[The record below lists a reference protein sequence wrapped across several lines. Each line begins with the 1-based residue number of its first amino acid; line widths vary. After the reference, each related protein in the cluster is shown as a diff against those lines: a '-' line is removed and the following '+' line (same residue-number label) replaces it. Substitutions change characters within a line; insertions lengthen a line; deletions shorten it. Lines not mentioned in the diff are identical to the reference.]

1 MVKKEVFLTPEQKR
15 ENLKKWITFYRRNL
29 HRFVTDYFGIKLY
42 PHQCL
47 EIYAAGTRTNYVEV
61 ASRGTAKTW
70 KAGVVALALGT
81 LYPNSEVVV
90 VSESKKQASIIIDKK
105 IRPLA
110 EKYENVAREI
120 ESITVNPN
128 TMEVRLRNGSII
140 FVVPLRETARG
151 NRNTICIR
159 EERRLLDCTKL
170 NSIIA
175 PMAHPRQAE
184 YLKNPLYSHLV
195 EEPRTISIT
204 SSGRDSEEWYKDVT
218 EALKLSF
225 KGGSSICLFADYII
239 GLRYNMQTAQQIAQE
254 KSRMDKETFEIE
266 YENMLIRENKDSFFP
281 HSLFSSLRVLKNAYY
296 PQLPAS
302 YDPKHNPYAIPKRE
316 GDKIVMGVD
325 IALKASGH
333 NDNTIIHVDRLV
345 PTKDGYAHNIV
356 YTESMHGK
364 NTLLQSLRIKQLYT
378 DFSVNYIVLDSAG
391 NGIGVYDAM
400 TEVTIDNSR
409 GIEYPAMTAMYHK
422 TISKYEDYVTRTKS
436 INANAVIY
444 PMMANE
450 TINSEMHFL
459 VRDLMRRDMIKF
471 LCSPNEGEEYLL
483 STARYFDVKKDMP
496 NLNFFMKPYYQA
508 NEIQNEMTAL
518 KPTFSGNLVKLEEPS
533 QGRKDRYSA
542 LGYICW
548 FTKNVLDPQIVKEVQ
563 HIDYKQQVVVAAGA
577 NSARRPITSSRF
589 GGNRFGRRSF
599 FGR

>member
-1 MVKKEVFLTPEQKR
+1 MAEKFLTIEQKKE
-15 ENLKKWITFYRRNL
+15 NIKKWITFFRRNL

-42 PHQCL
+42 PHQNL
-47 EIYAAGTRTNYVEV
+47 EIYAAGTRTIYVEV

-70 KAGVVALALGT
+70 KAGVVALALGV

-90 VSESKKQASIIIDKK
+90 VAESKKQASIIIDKK
-105 IRPLA
+105 IKPLA

-120 ESITVNPN
+120 DYLTVNPN
-128 TMEVRLRNGSII
+128 TMEVGLRNGSII

-184 YLKNPLYSHLV
+184 YLKNPKYSHLV

-225 KGGSSICLFADYII
+225 KGKDSICIFADYII

-281 HSLFSSLRVLKNAYY
+281 HALFSGLRVLKNAFY
-296 PQLPAS
+296 PQLPAN
-302 YDPKHNPYAIPKRE
+302 YDPKRNPYAIPKRD
-316 GDKIVMGVD
+316 GDIIVVGVD
-325 IALKASGH
+325 IALKASGY

-364 NTLLQSLRIKQLYT
+364 NTLLQALRIKQIYT
-378 DFSVNYIVLDSAG
+378 DFSANYIVLDSAG
-391 NGIGVYDAM
+391 NGIGVFDSL

-409 GIEYPAMTAMYHK
+409 GIEYPAMTALRHK
-422 TISKYEDYVTRTKS
+422 TITRYDDYLTRTKS
-436 INANAVIY
+436 INAIPVIY
-444 PMMANE
+444 PMVASE
-450 TINSEMHFL
+450 AINSEMHFL

-471 LCSPNEGEEYLL
+471 LCGPNEGEEYLL

-518 KPTFSGNLVKLEEPS
+518 KPTFSGNLVRLDEPS
-533 QGRKDRYSA
+533 GGRKDRYTA

-563 HIDYKQQVVVAAGA
+563 HIDYKQQVVVASGQSNS
-577 NSARRPITSSRF
+577 NSAIR
-589 GGNRFGRRSF
+589 NRFGTRNNL
-599 FGR
+599 FGRRNLFGR